1 MRHHRGF
8 TLIEILL
15 ATAILAAGMAI
26 AFATIHAATLIGQRD
41 ESAAAQLERMQSVER
56 FFRQSLMRA
65 LPLSMGLSAQQE
77 QTLFV
82 GSSDH
87 LRFVSELADGLGRG
101 GPYVFDLFA
110 VSHNGHIQLRL
121 AVSPR
126 LANQPVQPPD
136 MTKSEVIADDLRQ
149 VQFHY
154 RGIDHRMGEPGP
166 WLDEW
171 THVERL
177 PVIVA
182 IQIEDETWAWPNM
195 VVALPAATTL
205 EVGS

>member
-1 MRHHRGF
+1 MKHHRGF

-41 ESAAAQLERMQSVER
+41 ESSAAELERMRSVER

-65 LPLSMGLSAQQE
+65 LPLSMGLSAKQE
-77 QTLFV
+77 QTLFI
-82 GSSDH
+82 GSRDH

-101 GPYVFDLFA
+101 GTYVFDLFA
-110 VSHNGHIQLRL
+110 VSYHGHIQLRL

-126 LANQPVQPPD
+126 LANQPVQPAD

-154 RGIDHRMGEPGP
+154 RGINNRMGAAGP

-171 THVERL
+171 THDDRL

-182 IQIEDETWAWPNM
+182 MQIADEARSWPEM
-195 VVALPAATTL
+195 IVALPAATAL